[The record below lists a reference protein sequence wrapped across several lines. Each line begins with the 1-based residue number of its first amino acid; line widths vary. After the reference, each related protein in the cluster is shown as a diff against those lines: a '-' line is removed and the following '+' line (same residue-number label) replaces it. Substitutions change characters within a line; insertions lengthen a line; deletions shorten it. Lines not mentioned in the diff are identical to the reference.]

1 MPEEV
6 GKPMPIRAL
15 AVSDQVDPR
24 IYSASIRERMGDV
37 QIVFGCGDLP
47 ASYLEF
53 LADALDR
60 PVYFVFGNH
69 LEEATREPGGK
80 LYQPM
85 GCVDLGGKVV
95 RDDWTGL
102 ILAGIPGAPKYG
114 EGEPLQFTEW
124 QIWWMI
130 LRMYPRLIWN
140 RYRHGRAIDVLVT
153 HAPARDLGDR
163 SDIPHRGFKALR
175 HLIRRWRPVY
185 MLHGHVHLYDR
196 SEPWMMDFGDTT
208 IINIYPYRVLDLD
221 LSTRIDDR
229 FPVDA
234 SPCYPPMGAPA
245 RPRGSAVTEEHA
257 HG

>member
-1 MPEEV
+1 
-6 GKPMPIRAL
+6 MPIRAL
-15 AVSDQVDPR
+15 AVSDQIDPR
-24 IYSASIRERMGDV
+24 IYSSSVKERLGDV

-114 EGEPLQFTEW
+114 DGEPLQFTEW
-124 QIWWMI
+124 QIWWML
-130 LRMYPRLIWN
+130 LRMAPRLLWN
-140 RYRHGRAIDVLVT
+140 HLRYGRPFDLLIS
-153 HAPARDLGDR
+153 HSPPRNLGDR
-163 SDIPHRGFKALR
+163 DDLPHRGFKAIR
-175 HLIRRWRPVY
+175 HLLKWCRPPY

-196 SEPWMMDFGDTT
+196 SEPWMIDFDGST
-208 IINIYPYRVLDLD
+208 IINVYPYRVLDLD
-221 LSTRIDDR
+221 LSTSIDDR
-229 FPVDA
+229 FPFDA
-234 SPCYPPMGAPA
+234 KPRFPPMGDAAPG
-245 RPRGSAVTEEHA
+245 RGAAVTKEHA